1 MFDIQ
6 EEVRKLPTC
15 PGVYIMKEGDTILYV
30 GKAINLKNRVRQ
42 YFQST
47 RGKSPKIRK
56 MISRIEY
63 FEYIVTDSELEALV
77 LENQLI
83 KQNHPPY
90 NTMLQDDKQY
100 PYIKV
105 TVGEI
110 YPRIFV
116 TRRVLHDDARYF
128 GPYTN
133 VSSMRETLDMLKNI
147 WALRHCNRDL
157 PRDIGKERPC
167 LNYHIGQCMGP
178 CTGKVTPEAYRV
190 AVDQALEL
198 LNGHY
203 QIVTDGIREKMLK
216 ASDALDFEQAAIYRD
231 QIENLKKLGQK
242 QRIDHAGS
250 EDDRDVIAL
259 ALGEETALIQTF
271 FIRGGKLIGR
281 EHFFMDGADVEMPS
295 EIIAAFIQQFYSGT
309 PFVPKELLVSVEPDD
324 RETLEDW
331 LSVQKDSRV
340 HIQVPQRGE
349 KASLMRLAMQ
359 NAEITLTQFAE
370 KMRQDELRT
379 YGALQQLAD
388 CMGLDDDSFPERIEA
403 YDISNTFGFQS
414 VGSMIVYENGR
425 PKNSDYRKFRIQTV
439 QGANDY
445 ASMEEVLTRRF
456 RHAFDE
462 MRKLNAE
469 NTDMSLGKF
478 TRLPDLILMD
488 GGRGQVQ
495 ICEDVLRKFNLDI
508 PVAGMVKDD
517 RHRTRGLIYQDIEY
531 SLETYHE
538 ALMLITR
545 IQDEAHRFAITYH
558 KRLRSQNQVSSI
570 LDQIE
575 HVGPKRRQDLL
586 QTFGS
591 IDTIRTL
598 SEEDLMKAP
607 SIDRRAASSIYS
619 FFHDPSLNQ
628 TISEE
633 EDL

>member
-1 MFDIQ
+1 MFDIA
-6 EEVRKLPTC
+6 EEVRKLPQV
-15 PGVYIMKEGDTILYV
+15 PGVYIMKEGDTVLYV

-42 YFQST
+42 YFQSQK
-47 RGKSPKIRK
+47 GKSPKIRK

-105 TVGEI
+105 TVDEVF
-110 YPRIFV
+110 PRIYV
-116 TRRVLHDDARYF
+116 TRRVKKDNARYF

-133 VSSMRETLDMLKNI
+133 VSNMRETLDMLKNL
-147 WALRHCNRDL
+147 WALRHCNRRL
-157 PRDIGKERPC
+157 PEDIGKERPC

-178 CTGKVTPEAYRV
+178 CTGNVTPEAYREH
-190 AVDQALEL
+190 VDQALDL

-203 QIVTDGIREKMLK
+203 QSLTDGLKEKMLK
-216 ASDALDFEQAAIYRD
+216 ASEELDFEQAAVYRD
-231 QIENLKKLGQK
+231 QIESLKRLSQK

-259 ALGEETALIQTF
+259 ASEGESTMIQTF

-281 EHFFMDGADVEMPS
+281 EHFMIDNADPEQPGDTL
-295 EIIAAFIQQFYSGT
+295 EAFIQQFYSGT
-309 PFVPKELLVSVEPDD
+309 PYLPKELLVSHMPSNQDI
-324 RETLEDW
+324 LEDW

-340 HIQVPQRGE
+340 HILVPVRGD
-349 KASLMRLAMQ
+349 KARLMKLALQ
-359 NAEITLTQFAE
+359 NAEITLQQFAE
-370 KMRQDELRT
+370 KLKADDKRT
-379 YGALQQLAD
+379 RGALLELSD
-388 CMGLDDDSFPERIEA
+388 CLGFTEDEFPERIEA

-425 PKNSDYRKFRIQTV
+425 PKNSDYRKFRIQSV

-456 RHAFDE
+456 KHAFDE
-462 MRKLNAE
+462 MRKMTSE
-469 NTDMSLGKF
+469 NLDASLGKF
-478 TRLPDLILMD
+478 TRLPNLILMD
-488 GGRGQVQ
+488 GGRGQIQ
-495 ICEDVLRKFNLDI
+495 ICEDVLARFNLDI

-517 RHRTRGLIYQDIEY
+517 RHRTRGLIYKDIEY

-558 KRLRSQNQVSSI
+558 KKLRSENQVASI

-575 HVGPKRRQDLL
+575 NIGPTRRKDLL
-586 QTFGS
+586 LTFGS
-591 IDTIRTL
+591 VDKIRRL
-598 SEEDLMKAP
+598 SEEELMEAKTINKQA
-607 SIDRRAASSIYS
+607 AASIYR
-619 FFHDPSLNQ
+619 FFHDPAQNQ
-628 TISEE
+628 TMSEE
-633 EDL
+633 DI